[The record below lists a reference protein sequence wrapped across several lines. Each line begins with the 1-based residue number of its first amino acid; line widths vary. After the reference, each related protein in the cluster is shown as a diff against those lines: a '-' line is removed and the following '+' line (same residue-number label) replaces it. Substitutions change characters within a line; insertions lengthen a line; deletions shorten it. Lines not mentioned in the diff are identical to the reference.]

1 MHLNNQ
7 WDNNIIEPV
16 GLGVYHYVSYNEVQK
31 CHVGPRFPSDFIAG
45 FFIHGPI
52 FYMSGMIATT
62 FCVWIVHV
70 LKMDSYSPN
79 VTKQE
84 ASLALL

>member
-1 MHLNNQ
+1 MLV
-7 WDNNIIEPV
+7 PV
-16 GLGVYHYVSYNEVQK
+16 FLQILLL
-31 CHVGPRFPSDFIAG
+31 F

-52 FYMSGMIATT
+52 FYVSGMIVTT